1 MNFFYHVRLA
11 ILWFATIVI
20 GGCLAL
26 GQVARPVLTQLE
38 DAAAKIAKGDLTS
51 AESQLQNVLDT
62 DTNNYQAMNLLGVVR
77 AQQHREA
84 DAEKLFKRVI
94 VLKPSFSSAR
104 VNLGHLYAQM
114 DRNDDAI
121 AQLCAAL
128 FRFSFL
134 HSYFLTTCRPN
145 KGTIS

>member
-1 MNFFYHVRLA
+1 VNFFYHVRLA

-26 GQVARPVLTQLE
+26 GQVARPFLRKLE

-77 AQQHREA
+77 AQQA
-84 DAEKLFKRVI
+84 
-94 VLKPSFSSAR
+94 S
-104 VNLGHLYAQM
+104 
-114 DRNDDAI
+114 
-121 AQLCAAL
+121 
-128 FRFSFL
+128 
-134 HSYFLTTCRPN
+134 
-145 KGTIS
+145 